1 MTVTLKVVL
10 LLFMWSTQAED
21 ILTPSVDIIG
31 ELRKIKII
39 EDKMKKMESEIKDL
53 KFSNTEQPKVAFSA
67 TLADTDF
74 FAVMGPYQKDT
85 TLVFENVLTNIG
97 NAYDSQT
104 GFFTSPLKGVYV
116 LRVFSE
122 AVGYSAQSLTAGLF
136 KNGEHA
142 FSTHAHQSGSFYS
155 TSNGVSLQLETG
167 DTICMHLYPGTW
179 IFHNGQYHHSSF
191 CSQLLFSL

>member
-1 MTVTLKVVL
+1 
-10 LLFMWSTQAED
+10 MWSTQAED

-104 GFFTSPLKGVYV
+104 GIFTAPKRGVYY
-116 LRVFSE
+116 FSYVTLCPKSMRQGTSVSLLKNGVPVVS
-122 AVGYSAQSLTAGLF
+122 ASAQFDIPKLEIDQSSGNSASLLLEKGDLV
-136 KNGEHA
+136 
-142 FSTHAHQSGSFYS
+142 Y
-155 TSNGVSLQLETG
+155 LQL
-167 DTICMHLYPGTW
+167 
-179 IFHNGQYHHSSF
+179 SSDRIIYTDVHKRDSF
-191 CSQLLFSL
+191 SGHLLFTM